1 MEIREYQPE
10 DCKVFAELFYDTV
23 HSVNARHY
31 TQQQLEAWADGKPD
45 IDAWDESFRR
55 HYTLTAL
62 IDGKIAGFGD
72 VDDTGYLDRLYVHRD
87 YQGRGVASALCS
99 MLESRYPD
107 NDITAHASITARPF
121 FEKRGYRMVK
131 EQQVERKGT
140 MLTNFVMVKPALSGI
155 TEVTI
160 RSNIDSHM
168 KELKNWLSDTQD
180 VKLEEMSDFFK
191 ARLGEYEEHMAV
203 WKKAYEYMGQIV
215 PGSCRNI
222 LDLGCGTGLE
232 IDEIRKA
239 GNKGQIT
246 GIDMSEDMLGLLQ
259 QKHKDVHT
267 ICADYFQYDLG
278 SDIYDA
284 AVSFESLHHFKPEK
298 KEELFKKIYRSLRQG
313 GIYIEADYIACCE
326 EEEELLMEVCDSKR
340 KKDQIPDNVFV
351 HFDTPLTAGHEM
363 ELLRN
368 AGFEDVHLV
377 CSIEGAAFITGI
389 KR

>member
-45 IDAWDESFRR
+45 INAWDESFRR

-121 FEKRGYRMVK
+121 FENRGYRMVK

-155 TEVTI
+155 TEVII

-168 KELKNWLSDTQD
+168 KNTWQSGRKH
-180 VKLEEMSDFFK
+180 MSTW
-191 ARLGEYEEHMAV
+191 A
-203 WKKAYEYMGQIV
+203 
-215 PGSCRNI
+215 GSSRK
-222 LDLGCGTGLE
+222 TAE
-232 IDEIRKA
+232 I
-239 GNKGQIT
+239 
-246 GIDMSEDMLGLLQ
+246 
-259 QKHKDVHT
+259 
-267 ICADYFQYDLG
+267 
-278 SDIYDA
+278 
-284 AVSFESLHHFKPEK
+284 
-298 KEELFKKIYRSLRQG
+298 
-313 GIYIEADYIACCE
+313 
-326 EEEELLMEVCDSKR
+326 
-340 KKDQIPDNVFV
+340 
-351 HFDTPLTAGHEM
+351 
-363 ELLRN
+363 
-368 AGFEDVHLV
+368 
-377 CSIEGAAFITGI
+377 
-389 KR
+389 